1 MTTNFLPDYCRNLPV
16 PASTDCNAKADD
28 MTFLK
33 TPFRILALAFA
44 AQLAAAPA
52 GAQDPGQMPPTGV
65 SFVTLKAR
73 DLPVASELPGR
84 IAPVRIAEVRSRV
97 TGVVQERVFE
107 QGSLVKAGDVL
118 YKIDPSLFRVR
129 VASADASLKRAEA
142 TALNARQQFERQ
154 KVLQKSNASTD
165 VEYENKFAALAQ
177 ANADVALAQAALD
190 EAKINLGYTEVK
202 APISGVIGGALVTEG
217 ALVNADSGDP
227 LATIQQID
235 PVYADFTQ
243 PAGELL
249 SIRRQIAAGTLA
261 AAPENAKVQLVF
273 DDGSIHDQNGKLL
286 FSSTTVD
293 ATTGQLTL
301 RAEFPNPHR
310 NLLPGL
316 YVRVRIEQAVR
327 KNTLSIPQRAVMRD
341 ATGAATVYVVGAEN
355 KAEARPV
362 KLGTS
367 LAGEWIVESGVAEGD
382 KVIVEGGQKIGP
394 GMVVAPEE
402 FKPAAQNQADANA
415 TQPAK

>member
-1 MTTNFLPDYCRNLPV
+1 
-16 PASTDCNAKADD
+16 

-33 TPFRILALAFA
+33 TPVRFLALALA
-44 AQLAAAPA
+44 AQLIAAPA
-52 GAQDPGQMPPTGV
+52 RAQDPGQMPPSGV

-73 DLPVASELPGR
+73 DLPVISELPGR
-84 IAPVRIAEVRSRV
+84 IAPVRIAEVRARV
-97 TGVVQERVFE
+97 TGVVQQRVFE

-118 YKIDPSLFRVR
+118 YRIDPALFKVR
-129 VASADASLKRAEA
+129 VASAKASLQRAQA
-142 TALNARQQFERQ
+142 TALNASQQFERQ
-154 KVLQKSNASTD
+154 KVLQQRKASSD
-165 VEYENKFAALAQ
+165 VEFESASATLAQ

-190 EAKINLGYTEVK
+190 EAEINLGYTEVK

-217 ALVNADSGDP
+217 ALVNADSGNA
-227 LATIQQID
+227 LAAIQQID

-243 PAGELL
+243 PAGDLL
-249 SIRRQIAAGTLA
+249 AIRRDIASGKLA
-261 AAPENAKVQLVF
+261 APPENQKVQLIF
-273 DDGSIHDQNGKLL
+273 DDGSVHDQDGKLL

-293 ATTGQLTL
+293 ATTGQLVL
-301 RAEFPNPHR
+301 RAEFPNPNR
-310 NLLPGL
+310 ELLPGL
-316 YVRVRIEQAVR
+316 YVRVHIEQAMR

-341 ATGAATVYVVGAEN
+341 ATGAASVYVVGAEN

-362 KLGTS
+362 KLGTAI
-367 LAGEWIVESGVAEGD
+367 AGEWIVDSGLAEGD

-402 FKPAAQNQADANA
+402 WKPAGQTPDQADANA

>member
-1 MTTNFLPDYCRNLPV
+1 
-16 PASTDCNAKADD
+16 

-33 TPFRILALAFA
+33 TPIRFLALALT
-44 AQLAAAPA
+44 AQLIAAPA
-52 GAQDPGQMPPTGV
+52 MAQDPGQMPPTGV

-73 DLPVASELPGR
+73 DLPIVSELPGR

-97 TGVVQERVFE
+97 TGVVQARVFE

-118 YKIDPSLFRVR
+118 YKIDPALFRVR
-129 VASADASLKRAEA
+129 VASAKASLQRAQA
-142 TALNARQQFERQ
+142 TALNASQQFERQ
-154 KVLQKSNASTD
+154 KVLQQRKASSD
-165 VEYENKFAALAQ
+165 VEFESASATLAQ

-190 EAKINLGYTEVK
+190 EAEINLGYTEVK

-243 PAGELL
+243 PAGDLL
-249 SIRRQIAAGTLA
+249 AIRRDIASGKLA
-261 AAPENAKVQLVF
+261 APPENQKIQLIF
-273 DDGSIHDQNGKLL
+273 DDGAVHDKDGKLL
-286 FSSTTVD
+286 FSSATVD
-293 ATTGQLTL
+293 STTGQLTL
-301 RAEFPNPHR
+301 RAEFPNPNR
-310 NLLPGL
+310 ELLPGL
-316 YVRVRIEQAVR
+316 YVRVHIEQAVR

-341 ATGAATVYVVGAEN
+341 ATGAASVYVVGAEN
-355 KAEARPV
+355 KAEAKPV
-362 KLGTS
+362 KLGAAIS
-367 LAGEWIVESGVAEGD
+367 GEWIVDSGLAEGD

-394 GMVVAPEE
+394 GTVVAPEE
-402 FKPAAQNQADANA
+402 WKPAGHTPEKAPAQADANA

>member
-1 MTTNFLPDYCRNLPV
+1 
-16 PASTDCNAKADD
+16 

-33 TPFRILALAFA
+33 THIRFLALALA
-44 AQLAAAPA
+44 AQLIAAPA
-52 GAQDPGQMPPTGV
+52 LAQDPGQMPPTGV

-73 DLPVASELPGR
+73 DLPIVSELPGR

-97 TGVVQERVFE
+97 TGVVQARVFE

-118 YKIDPSLFRVR
+118 YKIDPALFRVR
-129 VASADASLKRAEA
+129 VASAKASLQRAQA
-142 TALNARQQFERQ
+142 TALNAGQQFERQ
-154 KVLQKSNASTD
+154 KVLQQRKASSD
-165 VEYENKFAALAQ
+165 VEFESASAALAQ

-190 EAKINLGYTEVK
+190 EAEINLGYTEVK

-243 PAGELL
+243 PAGDLL
-249 SIRRQIAAGTLA
+249 AIRRDIASGKLA
-261 AAPENAKVQLVF
+261 APPENQKVQLIF
-273 DDGSIHDQNGKLL
+273 DDGSIHDKDGKLL

-293 ATTGQLTL
+293 STTGQLVL
-301 RAEFPNPHR
+301 RAEFPNPNR
-310 NLLPGL
+310 ELLPGL
-316 YVRVRIEQAVR
+316 YVRVHIEQAVR

-341 ATGAATVYVVGAEN
+341 ATGAASVYVVGAEN
-355 KAEARPV
+355 KAEAKPL
-362 KLGTS
+362 KLGAAIS
-367 LAGEWIVESGVAEGD
+367 GEWIVDSGLAEGD

-394 GMVVAPEE
+394 GTVVAPEE
-402 FKPAAQNQADANA
+402 WKPAGQNPEKTPDQADANA

>member
-1 MTTNFLPDYCRNLPV
+1 
-16 PASTDCNAKADD
+16 

-33 TPFRILALAFA
+33 TPIRLLALALA
-44 AQLAAAPA
+44 AQLVAAPA

-73 DLPVASELPGR
+73 DLPIVSELPGR

-97 TGVVQERVFE
+97 TGVVQARVFE

-118 YKIDPSLFRVR
+118 FKIDPALFRVR
-129 VASADASLKRAEA
+129 VASARASLQRAQA
-142 TALNARQQFERQ
+142 TALNASQQFERQ
-154 KVLQKSNASTD
+154 KVLQARKASSD
-165 VEYENKFAALAQ
+165 VEFESASATLAQ

-190 EAKINLGYTEVK
+190 EAEINLGYTEVK

-217 ALVNADSGDP
+217 ALVNADSGDA

-249 SIRRQIAAGTLA
+249 AIRRDIASGKLT
-261 AAPENAKVQLVF
+261 AAPENQKIQLIF
-273 DDGSIHDQNGKLL
+273 DDGSVHGKDGKLL

-293 ATTGQLTL
+293 STTGQLTL
-301 RAEFPNPHR
+301 RAEFPNPNR
-310 NLLPGL
+310 ELLPGL
-316 YVRVRIEQAVR
+316 YVRVHIEQAVR

-341 ATGAATVYVVGAEN
+341 ATGAASVYIVGADN
-355 KAEARPV
+355 KAEAKPV
-362 KLGTS
+362 KLGTA
-367 LAGEWIVESGVAEGD
+367 LAGEWIVDSGLAEGD
-382 KVIVEGGQKIGP
+382 KVIVEGGQKVGP

-402 FKPAAQNQADANA
+402 WKPAGQNPGENPGQADANA

>member
-1 MTTNFLPDYCRNLPV
+1 
-16 PASTDCNAKADD
+16 

-33 TPFRILALAFA
+33 SPIRILALALA
-44 AQLAAAPA
+44 AQIIAAPVR
-52 GAQDPGQMPPTGV
+52 AQDPGQMPPTGV

-73 DLPVASELPGR
+73 DLPVISELPGR

-97 TGVVQERVFE
+97 TGVVQQRVFE

-129 VASADASLKRAEA
+129 VASAKASLQRAQA
-142 TALNARQQFERQ
+142 TALNASQQFERQ
-154 KVLQKSNASTD
+154 KVLQARKASSD
-165 VEYENKFAALAQ
+165 VELETATATLAQ

-190 EAKINLGYTEVK
+190 EAEINLGYTEVK

-217 ALVNADSGDP
+217 ALVNADSGDA

-249 SIRRQIAAGTLA
+249 AIRRDVASGKLA
-261 AAPENAKVQLVF
+261 APPEDRKVQLIF
-273 DDGSIHDQNGKLL
+273 DDGSVHDQAGKLL

-293 ATTGQLTL
+293 STTGQLTL
-301 RAEFPNPHR
+301 RAEFPNPNR
-310 NLLPGL
+310 ELLPGL
-316 YVRVRIEQAVR
+316 YVRVHIEQAIR

-341 ATGAATVYVVGAEN
+341 ATGAASVYVVGAEN
-355 KAEARPV
+355 KAEPRPV
-362 KLGTS
+362 KLGTAMS
-367 LAGEWIVESGVAEGD
+367 GEWIVESGLAEGD
-382 KVIVEGGQKIGP
+382 KVIVEGSQKIGP

-402 FKPAAQNQADANA
+402 WKPAAQTPDQADANA